1 MAKTEVLLDTG
12 PLVALLSKRDQPVSF
27 ADACLVCM
35 VEERRQPQVFTTD
48 DDFHVYRTNDGEALD
63 VLAPGTG

>member
-1 MAKTEVLLDTG
+1 M
-12 PLVALLSKRDQPVSF
+12 SF

-35 VEERRQPQVFTTD
+35 AEERRQPQVFTTD
-48 DDFHVYRTNDGEALD
+48 NDFYCANDGEALD